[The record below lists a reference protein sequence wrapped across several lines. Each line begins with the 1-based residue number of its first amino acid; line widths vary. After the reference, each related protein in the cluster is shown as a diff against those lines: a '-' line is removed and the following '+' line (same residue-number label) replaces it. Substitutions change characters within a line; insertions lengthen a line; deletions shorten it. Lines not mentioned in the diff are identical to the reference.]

1 MVFRTID
8 LIDVL
13 FNSSEEEKEVRN
25 DLSVAL
31 EPLWHGMKWLFI
43 YFFAKQ
49 EIPILF
55 LRALQYPY
63 GQGKLIKT
71 ILCL

>member
-43 YFFAKQ
+43 YLQSERYQFYFFARFNIHTVKVS
-49 EIPILF
+49 
-55 LRALQYPY
+55 
-63 GQGKLIKT
+63 
-71 ILCL
+71 